1 MRYSV
6 RYNMQTQEV
15 VGSRPLSDVT
25 GRKPSRPWS
34 AKEEDAPCEIIAS
47 PDLIPSNDNDDVT
60 IRTSRGEIIVKL
72 WDISSNLKA
81 EDAREI
87 EDADESLG
95 GVIEKVKENPKEKAR
110 LKAVLER
117 RLAELGAD

>member
-1 MRYSV
+1 MRFSI
-6 RYNMQTQEV
+6 RLNMKTKEV
-15 VGSRPLSDVT
+15 DGSRPLHQT
-25 GRKPSRPWS
+25 EGKKPSRSWS
-34 AKEEDAPCEIIAS
+34 KKEMAPPVEIVAS
-47 PDLIPSNDNDDVT
+47 PDLSPSDDNEDVVLKT
-60 IRTSRGEIIVKL
+60 TQGAVTVKL
-72 WDISSNLKA
+72 WGISGGLRA